1 MAPSRRRCR
10 VVALRGS
17 AQPLVVPLRV
27 LGMVLR
33 RRRCRRDGSAY
44 DRSVA
49 STPAKPN
56 GQKLARA
63 RSTIRPGRQPGRDD
77 NRGQRRE
84 AVHGAASSPGLDRGD
99 PKAPRRAIFLVADRV
114 LRHVPRGDPLRDDV
128 AVWRA
133 ARCGAEGRWP
143 VRPSDYE
150 ATPRRRRGGAQPQS
164 GAAGSPGIVVR
175 IDGVAKRP
183 CHCPR
188 ERCGRMDLR

>member
-17 AQPLVVPLRV
+17 AQPLVVPLLV
-27 LGMVLR
+27 IGMVLR

-114 LRHVPRGDPLRDDV
+114 LRHVARGDPPSR
-128 AVWRA
+128 WRA
-133 ARCGAEGRWP
+133 ARCGAKVASWL